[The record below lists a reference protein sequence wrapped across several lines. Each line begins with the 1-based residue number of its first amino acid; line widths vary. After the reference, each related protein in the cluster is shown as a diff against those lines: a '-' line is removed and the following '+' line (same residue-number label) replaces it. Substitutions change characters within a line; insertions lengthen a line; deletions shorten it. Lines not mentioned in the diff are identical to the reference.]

1 MQQTPTHTK
10 ANIDPLLFSP
20 IVYETPRVMKF
31 YRQHKNTIEK
41 TPNQKKNI
49 IMSLIN
55 SPMDPRSIHT
65 GRLLL
70 LKSMDALTEFTQNH
84 YMPVEPRFKIPLGS
98 GEKTRQPSS
107 NSKKAGAVNLSTGF
121 EIYEQTK
128 EVLKTTMI
136 GFGANQMSK
145 DNNSIYDNGF
155 SNNTNPIC
163 RASNKSNEMNS
174 LSSSSITKED
184 KNNKFMNGCLSLSM
198 SNHLEESDE
207 PLKDITNRY
216 LGKNA
221 YEIRKRKRK
230 SNHQLKILKWEYE
243 KEGAWNKDKILNV
256 SKITGLS
263 ESQVYNQYLKNK
275 LNN

>member
-1 MQQTPTHTK
+1 MQQTPIRIK
-10 ANIDPLLFSP
+10 ANNDPLLFSP

-70 LKSMDALTEFTQNH
+70 LKNMDALTEFTENH
-84 YMPVEPRFKIPLGS
+84 YMPVESRFKMPLGS
-98 GEKTRQPSS
+98 GQKVKQPKS
-107 NSKKAGAVNLSTGF
+107 NSKKAGVNISTGF

-128 EVLKTTMI
+128 EALKTTMI
-136 GFGANQMSK
+136 GFGVNQRSK
-145 DNNSIYDNGF
+145 DNISMIYRNENGYNNNINPINNSID
-155 SNNTNPIC
+155 
-163 RASNKSNEMNS
+163 KSVEINS
-174 LSSSSITKED
+174 LCSSITKEY
-184 KNNKFMNGCLSLSM
+184 KKSNIISGGL
-198 SNHLEESDE
+198 SNHLGECNE

-216 LGKNA
+216 LAKNA

-263 ESQVYNQYLKNK
+263 ESQVY
-275 LNN
+275 